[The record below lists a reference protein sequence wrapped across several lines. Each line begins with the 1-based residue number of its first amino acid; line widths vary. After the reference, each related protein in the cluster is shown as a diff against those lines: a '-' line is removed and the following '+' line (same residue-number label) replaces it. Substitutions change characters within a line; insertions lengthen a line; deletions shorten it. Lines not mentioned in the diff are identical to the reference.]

1 MVANSPE
8 KLSRLAARRE
18 RTTIF
23 SRISPACKKAAV
35 AKIRRMLY
43 NEKEKSDGTGGVG
56 MELLFISDSK
66 LKVMLTEEDM
76 RRYDLNAE
84 KVDYD
89 NTETRRAFWEIL
101 DEAKHRT
108 GFDAASDKVLIQLYP
123 SRDGGCELFVT
134 KLGLIPPLAE
144 KTIAKSNRV
153 TMLAARRGVY
163 AFGRVADLILASRA
177 VAGAPSV
184 RESDAYFAD
193 DGRYYLLVEERGGK
207 NEGVD
212 GASRLLEYG
221 ESVPTTLADYIREH
235 GACLAEKNAISRFAA
250 LVAEN

>member
-1 MVANSPE
+1 
-8 KLSRLAARRE
+8 
-18 RTTIF
+18 
-23 SRISPACKKAAV
+23 
-35 AKIRRMLY
+35 
-43 NEKEKSDGTGGVG
+43 

-76 RRYDLNAE
+76 RKYDLNAE
-84 KVDYD
+84 KANYD

-134 KLGLIPPLAE
+134 KLGLVPSIAE

-163 AFGRVADLILASRA
+163 AFGTLTDLLLASRA
-177 VAGAPSV
+177 VEKIPSV
-184 RESDAYFAD
+184 KESDAYFSD

-207 NEGVD
+207 NEGTD
-212 GASRLLEYG
+212 GTSRLSEFG
-221 ESVPTTLADYIREH
+221 ESLPTTLADYIREH
-235 GACLAEKNAISRFAA
+235 GICLVEKNAIACLSA
-250 LVAEN
+250 LVADR

>member
-1 MVANSPE
+1 
-8 KLSRLAARRE
+8 
-18 RTTIF
+18 
-23 SRISPACKKAAV
+23 
-35 AKIRRMLY
+35 
-43 NEKEKSDGTGGVG
+43 
-56 MELLFISDSK
+56 MELLLISDSK

-163 AFGRVADLILASRA
+163 AFSTLSDLILAARSMA
-177 VAGAPSV
+177 ETPSV
-184 RESDAYFAD
+184 RESDVYLTD
-193 DGRYYLLVEERGGK
+193 DGRYYLIAEERGGK
-207 NEGVD
+207 NE
-212 GASRLLEYG
+212 AISEFSRLLEYA
-221 ESVPTTLADYIREH
+221 EPVPPTLAEYIREH
-235 GACLAEKNAISRFAA
+235 GTCLVRKDAIRCFGA
-250 LVAEN
+250 LFGGG